1 MMEGTRFLLEHVS
14 RGDFMR
20 LKPCLFLMLAAFALV
35 VLGGWSGYGQKQSP
49 SRTVWEYK
57 IVNESEKVSLNE
69 LGAQG
74 WELVTVQMG
83 GAEEVYYL
91 KRIK

>member
-1 MMEGTRFLLEHVS
+1 
-14 RGDFMR
+14 MR
-20 LKPCLFLMLAAFALV
+20 LKPCLFLMLAAIALI
-35 VLGGWSGYGQKQSP
+35 VLGGWSGYGQKQQSP

-69 LGAQG
+69 MGAQG
-74 WELVTVQMG
+74 WELVTVAMG
-83 GAEEVYYL
+83 GAEEVYYF